1 MTGLA
6 WRAAQIPAQIEQAFT
21 DAIDPETG
29 EIVNESA
36 LERVNALAHEK
47 TVAIEDLAY
56 FVKELQTVKIAHL
69 DAIIKE
75 LATKKARLQKAS
87 DICEA
92 VISDL
97 LPVGEKLETDFVK
110 VKWHPSEAVMVD
122 CAPELLPEKFQRI
135 KTTCDPDKK
144 ALKDA
149 LKAGETIEGARIE
162 KRFGLVIK

>member
-69 DAIIKE
+69 DAII
-75 LATKKARLQKAS
+75 
-87 DICEA
+87 
-92 VISDL
+92 
-97 LPVGEKLETDFVK
+97 
-110 VKWHPSEAVMVD
+110 
-122 CAPELLPEKFQRI
+122 
-135 KTTCDPDKK
+135 
-144 ALKDA
+144 
-149 LKAGETIEGARIE
+149 
-162 KRFGLVIK
+162 